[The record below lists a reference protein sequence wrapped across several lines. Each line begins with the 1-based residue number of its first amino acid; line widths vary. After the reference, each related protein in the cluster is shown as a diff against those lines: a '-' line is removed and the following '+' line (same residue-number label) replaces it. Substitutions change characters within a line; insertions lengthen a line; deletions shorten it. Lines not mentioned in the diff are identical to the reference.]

1 MDKDFLVLHTPGA
14 FGNFMA
20 YLIDCHIAGE
30 MLPEPFVE
38 SGASHSR
45 EYPDTTQ
52 SIDVVIPGLW
62 KEVETSKNV
71 LVGCSE
77 THKGQLNY
85 RWHVKIFLFPLR
97 GIDLLVLTSNLD
109 SLP

>member
-30 MLPEPFVE
+30 MLPEPFIE
-38 SGASHSR
+38 SGASHARS
-45 EYPDTTQ
+45 YSGTTQ
-52 SIDVVIPGLW
+52 SMDVLIPGLW

-71 LVGCSE
+71 LVGCVWELEHYKYILHAYYSR
-77 THKGQLNY
+77 TN
-85 RWHVKIFLFPLR
+85 I
-97 GIDLLVLTSNLD
+97 LD
-109 SLP
+109 SFRNKRFV